1 MMVGLNRWTEGKRLQ
16 FEIVY
21 SSPITSS
28 PRRVK
33 VHFVDDNG
41 DDQSV
46 LLNDVRIVGQTIR
59 GWTHFI
65 EEGF

>member
-21 SSPITSS
+21 STPITSS
-28 PRRVK
+28 PSRVK
-33 VHFVDDNG
+33 VNFVDDNG
-41 DDQSV
+41 DDQSL

-65 EEGF
+65 EEDF

>member
-1 MMVGLNRWTEGKRLQ
+1 MVGLNRWTEGKRLQ

-21 SSPITSS
+21 SSPIKSS
-28 PRRVK
+28 PSRVK